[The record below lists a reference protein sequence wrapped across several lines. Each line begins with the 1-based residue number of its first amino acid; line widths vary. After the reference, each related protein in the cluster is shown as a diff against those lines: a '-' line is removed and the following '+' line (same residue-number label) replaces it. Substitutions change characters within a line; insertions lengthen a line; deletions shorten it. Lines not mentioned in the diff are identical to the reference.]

1 MNKQRERKLWEV
13 RFIYKNLIY
22 LENIVNK
29 FERLSH
35 NLMENKKEAGMS
47 VNKFKKASNVDAK
60 KFT

>member
-1 MNKQRERKLWEV
+1 MEV